1 MFQIKLYSIQ
11 FLHQITTASE
21 SGRQGGQ
28 LYSIQFLHQIT
39 TLYNDIGY
47 QDGCIV
53 SNFYIKSQPSK
64 WVRNWLIRCIVSN
77 FYIKSQRFGEDIMA
91 PKRCIVSNFY
101 IKSQRSVNVYRSS
114 RRCIVSNF
122 YIKSQPQVLHL
133 LIIRVLHPYV
143 PRKSDVRRTEEVDSM
158 QFFRSA
164 KQIYQKNSSC

>member
-1 MFQIKLYSIQ
+1 MPSGLYSIQ
-11 FLHQITTASE
+11 FLHQITTRGEVHIRTSL
-21 SGRQGGQ
+21 

-39 TLYNDIGY
+39 TLLLSGILVCC
-47 QDGCIV
+47 CIV
-53 SNFYIKSQPSK
+53 SNFYIKSQLPPPIILPRPS
-64 WVRNWLIRCIVSN
+64 CIVSN
-77 FYIKSQRFGEDIMA
+77 FYIKSQLDLL
-91 PKRCIVSNFY
+91 
-101 IKSQRSVNVYRSS
+101 S
-114 RRCIVSNF
+114 RVKWIRCIVSNF

>member
-1 MFQIKLYSIQ
+1 MLRLFHIVLVLGNRVKILKLPLYSIQ
-11 FLHQITTASE
+11 FLHQITTHIMYMCLV
-21 SGRQGGQ
+21 GM

-39 TLYNDIGY
+39 TFWARFFKNGWLYSI
-47 QDGCIV
+47 QFLHQITTILVLTSLTAC
-53 SNFYIKSQPSK
+53 
-64 WVRNWLIRCIVSN
+64 
-77 FYIKSQRFGEDIMA
+77 
-91 PKRCIVSNFY
+91 
-101 IKSQRSVNVYRSS
+101 
-114 RRCIVSNF
+114 CIVSNF

>member
-1 MFQIKLYSIQ
+1 MGLPFVVLYSIQ
-11 FLHQITTASE
+11 FLHQITTC
-21 SGRQGGQ
+21 RQEHTEAWL

-39 TLYNDIGY
+39 TENAYND
-47 QDGCIV
+47 
-53 SNFYIKSQPSK
+53 PSK
-64 WVRNWLIRCIVSN
+64 
-77 FYIKSQRFGEDIMA
+77 G
-91 PKRCIVSNFY
+91 
-101 IKSQRSVNVYRSS
+101 
-114 RRCIVSNF
+114 CIVSNF